1 MAKPPAAAAATG
13 DPRCRLSASISEAI
27 CERRFRRNNQSGGR
41 SDMVKPFNIL
51 NFPTQEKNSSCCCSM
66 FQIVKVLLCILL
78 SATLF
83 TIIYSSEA
91 YHHFLSHS
99 SRWLWRRQD
108 PRYVSDLEI
117 SWDDMIKTI
126 ESVQEGLTIGVLNFG
141 RKEIRQW
148 REVAKTKDNE
158 DDENVVELDLEHAD
172 KNVTWDALYPEWI
185 DEEQEK
191 YVHVCPNLPK
201 IKVPTRRL
209 DLVVVKLPCLKEGN
223 WSRDVARLHLQM
235 AAATVAASA
244 KGQRSRDVCLEMFP
258 DAESI
263 LV

>member
-13 DPRCRLSASISEAI
+13 DPRCRLSASIEAI

-99 SRWLWRRQD
+99 SRRSDSFRTITDRLKFQRQS
-108 PRYVSDLEI
+108 RLI
-117 SWDDMIKTI
+117 
-126 ESVQEGLTIGVLNFG
+126 
-141 RKEIRQW
+141 
-148 REVAKTKDNE
+148 A
-158 DDENVVELDLEHAD
+158 
-172 KNVTWDALYPEWI
+172 VTLF
-185 DEEQEK
+185 
-191 YVHVCPNLPK
+191 
-201 IKVPTRRL
+201 
-209 DLVVVKLPCLKEGN
+209 
-223 WSRDVARLHLQM
+223 
-235 AAATVAASA
+235 TVAATLFKLTPSS
-244 KGQRSRDVCLEMFP
+244 GIV
-258 DAESI
+258 
-263 LV
+263 

>member
-1 MAKPPAAAAATG
+1 MFN
-13 DPRCRLSASISEAI
+13 PRRLTQKFNTLTALSSTVESE
-27 CERRFRRNNQSGGR
+27 
-41 SDMVKPFNIL
+41 
-51 NFPTQEKNSSCCCSM
+51 
-66 FQIVKVLLCILL
+66 
-78 SATLF
+78 
-83 TIIYSSEA
+83 
-91 YHHFLSHS
+91 
-99 SRWLWRRQD
+99 WLWRRQD

-117 SWDDMIKTI
+117 SWDDVIKTI

-191 YVHVCPNLPK
+191 YVHDCPNLPK

>member
-1 MAKPPAAAAATG
+1 ME
-13 DPRCRLSASISEAI
+13 I
-27 CERRFRRNNQSGGR
+27 
-41 SDMVKPFNIL
+41 
-51 NFPTQEKNSSCCCSM
+51 
-66 FQIVKVLLCILL
+66 
-78 SATLF
+78 
-83 TIIYSSEA
+83 
-91 YHHFLSHS
+91 
-99 SRWLWRRQD
+99 RWIWRRQD
-108 PRYVSDLEI
+108 SRYVSDLDI
-117 SWDDMIKTI
+117 NWDDVTKTL
-126 ESVQEGLTIGVLNFG
+126 ESVQEGHTIGVLNFDSN
-141 RKEIRQW
+141 EIQRW
-148 REVAKTKDNE
+148 RELAKTKENE
-158 DDENVVELDLEHAD
+158 DEENVVVLELDYAD